1 LQNPDILAGEASEA
15 RMQLAAEAGVLELA
29 ADAAESVQA
38 RNSLEWMPSHQM
50 AAAHNYGMRLLARA
64 AESHNPP
71 VETARL
77 VNAAFRLLEIYQ
89 QGLLTLHRVRT
100 GPQRIIVQHVEV
112 NHGAQAVIAGNLQGA
127 ECGKNG

>member
-1 LQNPDILAGEASEA
+1 ME
-15 RMQLAAEAGVLELA
+15 RML
-29 ADAAESVQA
+29 
-38 RNSLEWMPSHQM
+38 SHQM

-77 VNAAFRLLEIYQ
+77 VNAASRLLEIYQ

-127 ECGKNG
+127 DCGKNG